1 MRAVSLGPRAAKPV
15 ALEADGWRTGVAM
28 TAGDSAFYRS
38 KANFHGRTLDGSSGN
53 GRPFAD

>member
-1 MRAVSLGPRAAKPV
+1 MRAVSLGHSAAKPV
-15 ALEADGWRTGVAM
+15 ALDADGWRTGVAM

-38 KANFHGRTLDGSSGN
+38 KANFHDRTLDGSSGN